1 MPYLKLTCI
10 EKIDTNEPTELF
22 TGSDANGIIIAI
34 KQIHLFNDQGQEQR
48 IVRMTKELIET
59 LKQTKIQ
66 L

>member
-1 MPYLKLTCI
+1 MYLKLTCI
-10 EKIDTNEPTELF
+10 EKIDSNKPDELF

-34 KQIHLFNDQGQEQR
+34 KQIHLYDSNGVEQR

>member
-1 MPYLKLTCI
+1 MSYIKITCI
-10 EKIDTNEPTELF
+10 EKISTDEDLF
-22 TGSDANGIIIAI
+22 IHSDAKGELLCI
-34 KQIHLFNDQGQEQR
+34 KQIHLYDSNGVEQR